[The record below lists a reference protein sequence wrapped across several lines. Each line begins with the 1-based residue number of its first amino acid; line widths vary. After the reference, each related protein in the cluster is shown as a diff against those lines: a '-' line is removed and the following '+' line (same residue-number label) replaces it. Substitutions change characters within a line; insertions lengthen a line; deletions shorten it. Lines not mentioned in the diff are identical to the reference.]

1 MRKAIVIAAVLLFA
15 AGCADKPATVKK
27 AAPALPEKAPEV
39 FRVKFD
45 TTKGV
50 FVAEIS
56 KAWAPQGAEHFY
68 TLTRAR
74 YYDGVPFYRVV
85 RNFVAQFGI
94 SFDTAAANLW
104 SQLRIPDDPVKQKNK
119 KGTITFAAQ
128 GAASRTT
135 QVFINLKD
143 NVDLD
148 KSGFAPIGRVV
159 EGMEVVEQ
167 LYTSYGEMAPR
178 GNGPDP
184 KRIEREGKAY
194 LERSFPR
201 LDYIKRATI
210 LP

>member
-1 MRKAIVIAAVLLFA
+1 MRNAIVAAAVLLFA
-15 AGCADKPATVKK
+15 AGCADQPASVKK

-39 FRVKFD
+39 YRVKFE
-45 TTKGV
+45 TTRGV

-56 KAWAPQGAEHFY
+56 RSWAPRGAEHFY
-68 TLTRAR
+68 TLARSR

-94 SFDTAAANLW
+94 SFDAASANLW

-119 KGTITFAAQ
+119 KGTLCFAAQ
-128 GAASRTT
+128 GSGSRTT

-143 NVDLD
+143 NLELD
-148 KSGFAPIGRVV
+148 KSGFAPIGRVM
-159 EGMEVVEQ
+159 EGMEVVAR
-167 LYTSYGEMAPR
+167 LYSSYGEMAPR

-184 KRIEREGKAY
+184 QHMEREGKAY
-194 LERSFPR
+194 LDRAFPR
-201 LDYIKRATI
+201 LDYIQRATI

>member
-1 MRKAIVIAAVLLFA
+1 MRHAIVIAAVLLFA
-15 AGCADKPATVKK
+15 AGCADKPASVKK
-27 AAPALPEKAPEV
+27 AASPLPEKAPEV
-39 FRVKFD
+39 YRVKFE

-50 FVAEIS
+50 FVAEVS
-56 KAWAPQGAEHFY
+56 KAWAPHGAEHFY
-68 TLTRAR
+68 TLARSR

-104 SQLRIPDDPVKQKNK
+104 SQLRIPDDPVKQKNR
-119 KGTITFAAQ
+119 KGTLCFAAQ
-128 GAASRTT
+128 GPASRTT
-135 QVFINLKD
+135 QLFINLKD
-143 NVDLD
+143 NTILD

-159 EGMEVVEQ
+159 EGMEVVAQ
-167 LYTSYGEMAPR
+167 LYSSYGEMAPR

-201 LDYIKRATI
+201 LDYIKRASI